1 MSPGPG
7 DSPGGEKRVN
17 KILAKI
23 AGFTTEVPDD
33 AALAKLAVDGHL
45 MPYDPVW
52 HPKMGRWAHAQ
63 ELPELLQWFVIARE
77 RMEKALA
84 EREAKLASLGF
95 FGRLWFRLTGRL

>member
-1 MSPGPG
+1 MGQFTS

-23 AGFTTEVPDD
+23 AGYTVEVEDD
-33 AALAKLAVDGHL
+33 AALAKLAVNGEL

-63 ELPELLQWFVIARE
+63 ELPELLQWFTVARE
-77 RMEKALA
+77 RLEQALKEKEERLA
-84 EREAKLASLGF
+84 KRGF
-95 FGRLWFRLTGRL
+95 WGRLWYRLTGR

>member
-1 MSPGPG
+1 MNPG

-23 AGFTTEVPDD
+23 AGYTREIEDD
-33 AALAKLAVDGHL
+33 AALAKLAVNGDL

-63 ELPELLQWFVIARE
+63 ELPELLPRE
-77 RMEKALA
+77 KRVRSVSPRK
-84 EREAKLASLGF
+84 R
-95 FGRLWFRLTGRL
+95 